1 MHYKAVFFDRDGTL
15 TYANPIKIQWRDATI
30 REWSDHKF
38 VLDYEKTMALFTK
51 AGYPEHGLKS
61 IEEEKSVF
69 LRYYEELL
77 LGEGVIDKIPERAQ
91 LLFSELWC
99 NNDRLLFDEV
109 IDVLEFIKGQG
120 CKLGVISDT
129 SPSLQLT
136 LEQLGLGKYFESYTC
151 SSLVGAMKP
160 DPIIYNAALV
170 SLNVKAEES
179 IYVDDY
185 DIEADGARD
194 LGFLSFHIDRTGNS
208 QEKWAIK
215 SLREMVTYA
224 SQAGPGDRSSVDHG
238 LGED

>member
-1 MHYKAVFFDRDGTL
+1 VTAEERKDMHYKAVFFDRDGTL
-15 TYANPIKIQWRDATI
+15 TYANPEKIQWRDAAI
-30 REWSDHKF
+30 QEWSGGKF
-38 VLDYEKTMALFTK
+38 SIDYEKTMDLFAR

-61 IEEEKSVF
+61 IEEEKCFF

-77 LGEGVIDKIPERAQ
+77 LGEGVTNRIRERAQ

-99 NNDRLLFDEV
+99 NNDRLLFEEV
-109 IDVLEFIKGQG
+109 LDVLEFYKDQG

-136 LEQLGLGKYFESYTC
+136 LEQLGLGKYFDSYTC

-160 DPIIYNAALV
+160 DPIIYNVALA

-179 IYVDDY
+179 IFVDDY

-194 LGFLSFHIDRTGNS
+194 LGFLSFHIDRTGKS
-208 QEKWAIK
+208 QGKWVIR
-215 SLREMVTYA
+215 SLREMV
-224 SQAGPGDRSSVDHG
+224 DRS
-238 LGED
+238 